1 MPVLYTNN
9 AASTLAAGISSVAT
23 SLSVAASAGALFPSP
38 SGGDV
43 FYATLSDTAGNI
55 EIVRVTARSTDTLT
69 IVRAQDGT
77 SARAWLAGDAV
88 ELRVTRAMLDDI
100 KADVQAALR
109 AAANTFTNNQA
120 VSVNN
125 ASAALS
131 LTQAGSGPAASL
143 SGRLLMSAGALQEA
157 RVAIAASTIDLA
169 LGNWFTRTISGA
181 TTFTITNVPAA
192 GTTAAFVLDL
202 TNGGSATVT
211 WWSGVKWAGGT
222 APTLTSSGRDVL
234 GFFTHDGG
242 TTWTGLLLGKDVK

>member
-9 AASTLAAGISSVAT
+9 AASTLATGITNVAT
-23 SLSVAASAGALFPSP
+23 SLSVAAGAGALFPSP

-43 FYATLSDTAGNI
+43 FYATLADSAGNI

-77 SARAWLAGDAV
+77 AARAWLAGDAV

-100 KADVQAALR
+100 KTDVQAALR

-125 ASAALS
+125 ATAGLS
-131 LTQAGSGPAASL
+131 VTQAGSGPAASL
-143 SGRLLMSAGALQEA
+143 SGRLLMAAGALQEA
-157 RVAIAASTIDLA
+157 RVAVAASTIDLA

-181 TTFTITNVPAA
+181 TTFGVTNTPAA
-192 GTTAAFVLDL
+192 GTAAAFILDL
-202 TNGGSATVT
+202 TNGGSAAVT
-211 WWSGVKWAGGT
+211 WWAGVRWASGT
-222 APTLTSSGRDVL
+222 APTLTAAGRDVL
-234 GFFTHDGG
+234 GFYTHDGG
-242 TTWTGLLLGKDVK
+242 TNWTGLLLGKDVK